1 MGYVIGIIEFLA
13 ILTFAYTGLVEAR
26 KKDMDF
32 VGASSLALITAFGGG
47 TIRDLL
53 LNRRPLYWVEHY
65 EYTVMIFVLAG
76 FVLWLFKSNRKVFGE
91 KIVVVIDALGLGLF
105 SASGV
110 ALALAAGI
118 PAFPA
123 ALIGVV
129 TAVAGGIIRDVL
141 CAEIPSIFLRKR
153 LYVTCSF
160 VGVWTYIGFNHFGFA
175 PVVCLISCTLAA
187 FILRMA
193 AIRFDLRLPL

>member
-1 MGYVIGIIEFLA
+1 MDYVIGIIEFLA

-32 VGASSLALITAFGGG
+32 VGACSLALITAFGGG

-65 EYTVMIFVLAG
+65 EYTVIIFVLSG
-76 FVLWLFKSNRKVFGE
+76 IVLWLFHSNREIFSE
-91 KIVVVIDALGLGLF
+91 TIITVIDALGLGLF

-110 ALALAAGI
+110 ALSLENGI

-141 CAEIPSIFLRKR
+141 CAEIPFIFLRKR

-160 VGVWTYIGFNHFGFA
+160 VGVWTYIGLNYFGLA
-175 PVVCLISCTLAA
+175 PLVCLISCTLVVFFLRLAA
-187 FILRMA
+187 V
-193 AIRFDLRLPL
+193 RFNLRLPL